1 MGFRAGIPPILTKTK
16 FAKHEALHRVRSSP
30 IMRDVCQAGSSK
42 LGLVGAEHRQL
53 HPCAWGATASF
64 IHSHASERA
73 AVQRVS
79 FYKSDAG
86 TFAPGWRGNQR
97 PPFAKLTALSR
108 FPFGGGALTGER
120 LLNARRSQG
129 VGWLDAVKQPI
140 RTGFKKLRKPGERCQ
155 RYGII
160 APLNVADRLPMYA
173 HQLSQALLS
182 QVGLQPGVSNLLADQ
197 SEHLSICHTSS
208 WNAYTPLLTP
218 RIDSVKSWPSSCKRP
233 AGHSATTGS
242 SGTVLVE
249 PIRKRLSNGENFAAI
264 ATSTLRVLPQSF
276 PNDSKV

>member
-1 MGFRAGIPPILTKTK
+1 
-16 FAKHEALHRVRSSP
+16 
-30 IMRDVCQAGSSK
+30 MRDVCQAGSSK
-42 LGLVGAEHRQL
+42 LRLVGAEHRQL

-73 AVQRVS
+73 AVQRGS

-86 TFAPGWRGNQR
+86 TSAPGWRGNQR
-97 PPFAKLTALSR
+97 PPFAKLTGLSR

-129 VGWLDAVKQPI
+129 VWGLDAVKQPI

-218 RIDSVKSWPSSCKRP
+218 RIDSVKSWPSLAR
-233 AGHSATTGS
+233 GG
-242 SGTVLVE
+242 
-249 PIRKRLSNGENFAAI
+249 PITARQRGAAEQSLLNQYERGCRMARFLPQLQHRLSRCYRNVLQ
-264 ATSTLRVLPQSF
+264 STPRCNEWLRISVR
-276 PNDSKV
+276 